1 MSALLVYKSG
11 SSDCDDPVFTQIA
24 ADLAERSFSVIPNA
38 LPPSLSASLFQQ
50 IQALSPAQFDPAGV
64 GRDHAHTLNQFVRRD
79 SIRWISGQTEAE
91 RAWLQW
97 SERLRHS
104 LNQQLFLGLF
114 SFESHFAHYSPGDF
128 YKKHLDAFKTDAFK
142 THALNR
148 TTNRMLSVVAY
159 FNPGWLPDDGGELLI
174 YNAAGTETQ
183 LQVIPAYATLAVF
196 LSEDVPHEVL
206 PARRDRYSI
215 AGWFRSN

>member
-1 MSALLVYKSG
+1 MGALTVFESG
-11 SSDCDDPVFTQIA
+11 SSGGDDPVFMQIA
-24 ADLAERSFSVIPNA
+24 EDLAARNFSVIPNA
-38 LPPSLSASLFQQ
+38 LPPALSAALFQQ
-50 IQALSPAQFDPAGV
+50 IQALSSAQFNPAGV

-79 SIRWISGQTEAE
+79 SIRWISGQTDAE
-91 RAWLQW
+91 HIWLQW
-97 SERLRHS
+97 AERLRNS

-128 YKKHLDAFKTDAFK
+128 YKKHLDAFKTDTLSRKA
-142 THALNR
+142 NR
-148 TTNRMLSVVAY
+148 ILSVVAY

-174 YNAAGTETQ
+174 YNAAGTESL

-196 LSEDVPHEVL
+196 LSEEVPHEVL

-215 AGWFRSN
+215 AGWFRSK

>member
-1 MSALLVYKSG
+1 MSALTVFEDGCLG
-11 SSDCDDPVFTQIA
+11 GDDPVFMQIA
-24 ADLAERSFSVIPNA
+24 EDLAARNFSVISNA
-38 LPPSLSASLFQQ
+38 LPPSLSAALFQQ
-50 IQALSPAQFDPAGV
+50 IQAFSPAQFNPAGV

-97 SERLRHS
+97 AERLRNS

-114 SFESHFAHYSPGDF
+114 SFESHFAHYRPGDF
-128 YKKHLDAFKTDAFK
+128 YKKHLDAFKTDALSPK
-142 THALNR
+142 TQR
-148 TTNRMLSVVAY
+148 SLSVVAY
-159 FNPGWLPDDGGELLI
+159 FNPGWLPDDGGQLLI
-174 YNAAGTETQ
+174 YNAEGIEPQ
-183 LQVIPAYATLAVF
+183 EMVIPAFATLAVF
-196 LSEDVPHEVL
+196 LSENVPHEVL